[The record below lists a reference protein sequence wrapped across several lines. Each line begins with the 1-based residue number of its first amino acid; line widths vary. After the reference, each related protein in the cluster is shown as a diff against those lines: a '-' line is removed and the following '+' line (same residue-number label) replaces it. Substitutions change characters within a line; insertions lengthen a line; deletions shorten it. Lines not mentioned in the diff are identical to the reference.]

1 MAPQK
6 MSEGKIIAIYD
17 IVWKVEINSNGET
30 QVHTQ
35 YGGERVQ
42 FRRRTSPA
50 DISSPSR
57 DSSGHE
63 QHPYTAI
70 LKYGTYEAI
79 YPCPSTIFRN
89 FDILNLP
96 SGSQFFAALPPIS
109 ANGSLAL
116 RFVDTYDDEGL
127 PFMCFRIS
135 RTVGIEERS
144 VIGWAKRRE
153 YDDES
158 VDPDNL
164 TSLSFR
170 EKEKLARREEIAMLR
185 LEGVE
190 EGELQG

>member
-6 MSEGKIIAIYD
+6 NPEGKIVAIYD

-42 FRRRTSPA
+42 FRRRASPA
-50 DISSPSR
+50 DISSPSL
-57 DSSGHE
+57 DSNGRHE

-70 LKYGTYEAI
+70 LKYTNTSRA
-79 YPCPSTIFRN
+79 CPSTIFRN

-96 SGSQFFAALPPIS
+96 SGTQFFAALPPIS
-109 ANGSLAL
+109 TNGSLRL
-116 RFVDTYDDEGL
+116 RFVDTYDDEGF

-135 RTVGIEERS
+135 RTVGTEERS

-164 TSLSFR
+164 TSLSFG
-170 EKEKLARREEIAMLR
+170 EKEKLSRREEIAMLR

-190 EGELQG
+190 EGEVQG